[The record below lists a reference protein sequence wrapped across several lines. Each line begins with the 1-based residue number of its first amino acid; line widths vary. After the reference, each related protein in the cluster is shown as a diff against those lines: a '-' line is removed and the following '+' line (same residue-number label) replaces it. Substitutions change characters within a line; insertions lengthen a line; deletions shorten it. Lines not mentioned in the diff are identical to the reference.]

1 MADSKPGVHVLQLK
15 HVSVPPSMIAGEKFI
30 KWDEDSSLVTAVTL
44 RVDPNGYFLY
54 WTDQNEETQILDMCT
69 IRDTR
74 TGHYAKVPKDPK
86 MRDQVTMGASQD
98 SLEDKTLT
106 VSYGP
111 DFVNISF
118 FNFCTSKKET
128 AKQWTD
134 DLLKMANN
142 LLALN
147 GSVHYFLRK
156 AHVRLTLQ
164 ADKGGKIAVKNI
176 VRTFAQHRD
185 DRRRVE
191 KAFLDSTGLAS
202 GKDDAIS
209 LSQFG
214 FDDFYRFYKK
224 LTGRQEVERIFE
236 ELFGTKSLITVE
248 KFVEFLNSYQRD
260 PRLNEIL
267 YPYANP
273 DRARDLFHQYEPDSP
288 NTPKGML
295 SSEGFLRFLLSED
308 NSIVSADKFDLS
320 HDMEQ
325 PLCHYFVNSSHNT
338 YLTGHQFTGKS
349 SVEIY
354 RQTLLGGCRCV
365 ELDFW
370 NGKNEDPIIYHG
382 YTLVPEVPAKDV
394 IEAIAES
401 AFKTSEYPVIL
412 SFENHCNPKQQAKIA
427 QYCREYFGEMML
439 DQALE
444 SHPLEPGV
452 PLPSPAQLKRKIII
466 KNKKK
471 HQHHRAP
478 KDIDKGVAV
487 AASALAVTS
496 GSVSSSTLQPQGNGE
511 IPRPRVERDESK
523 DSVTEEEDAIIHAAE
538 ELELGSE
545 SDDEDESSTLS
556 NLSPEEI
563 RLREKAQKDKGT
575 AGKETEAGAEISA
588 LVNYVQPIHFHSF
601 EHAERR
607 NRSYEM
613 SSFVETQSTA
623 LLKEHPIEFVNY
635 NKRQIS
641 RVYPRGTRVDSSNFM
656 PHVFWNA
663 GCQLVALNFQTLDL
677 AMQLNLGIFE
687 MNGRTGY
694 LLKPQF
700 MRRMDRKFDPFAEST
715 VDGIIAGK
723 VSVQVI
729 SGQFLSD
736 KRVSTY
742 VEVDMFG
749 LPADTVRKR
758 FRTKTV
764 LNNGINPIYDQEPF
778 VFNKV
783 VLPDLACLRIAVY
796 EDSGRLLGHRV
807 LPVTGL
813 CPGYRHLGL
822 RNDGGQPL
830 NLATLFVNIMVKDYI
845 PDGLSDFANA
855 LANPIKYQS
864 ELEKRSKQLSILT
877 GEMEDPLEDEVDSKL
892 TSDKDAEDKDV
903 DTKVRAHQQP
913 SLEGDMPVSTVADNI
928 PTKRQDSTKLKAN
941 SILRP
946 EFRDISGLG
955 PSSPGLSDMESEPV
969 VVAETFEKLVENKHV
984 KKQRDKLNKKLD
996 DLQKEFEKEKT
1007 KLEEELGI
1015 ITKSKVTKT
1024 SSRLIKRIS
1033 SKNLNKEPASV
1044 RSSTES
1050 AESLLAQRLP
1060 PILQKFN
1067 EEKTN
1072 MRKHYH
1078 EIIYTTLEKCIVAS
1092 KEKQLKLLKE
1102 QYDSQVGGAT
1112 KSIHAQVSREFKSL
1126 NKRHK
1131 DKDELDR
1138 MKREKREEI
1147 VRKGVVE
1154 HERLEQQFEKKE
1166 KELRRQYEELQ
1177 KRFEEERVKDYM
1189 SISRESERSTSV
1201 VSDDVFDAAL
1211 SLGPMCKPHC

>member
-15 HVSVPPSMIAGEKFI
+15 HVCVSQSMVSGEKFI
-30 KWDEDSSLVTAVTL
+30 KWDEDSSLVTPVTL
-44 RVDPNGYFLY
+44 RVDSYGYFLY
-54 WTDQNEETQILDMCT
+54 WTDQNEETQVLDMCT

-74 TGHYAKVPKDPK
+74 NGHYAKVPKEQK

-106 VSYGP
+106 VAYGP
-111 DFVNISF
+111 DFVNVSF
-118 FNFCTSKKET
+118 LNFVTSKKDM

-134 DLLKMANN
+134 EILKMANN

-156 AHVRLTLQ
+156 AYVRLTLQ
-164 ADKGGKIAVKNI
+164 ADKGGKIAVKSI
-176 VRTFAQHRD
+176 VRTFAQHKD

-191 KAFLDSTGLAS
+191 KAFIDSTGLPS
-202 GKDDAIS
+202 GKDESIL
-209 LSQFG
+209 LSQFT
-214 FDDFYRFYKK
+214 FDDFYDFYKK
-224 LTGRQEVERIFE
+224 LTGRQEVERVFE
-236 ELFGTKSLITVE
+236 ELFGNKKLVTVE
-248 KFVEFLNSYQRD
+248 QFVEFLNSYQRD

-273 DRARDLFHQYEPDSP
+273 DRAKDIFNQYEPCESNIAKGCMSP
-288 NTPKGML
+288 
-295 SSEGFLRFLLSED
+295 EGFLRFLLSED

-325 PLCHYFVNSSHNT
+325 PLCHYFINSSHNT

-354 RQTLLGGCRCV
+354 RETLLGGCRCV

-382 YTLVPEVPAKDV
+382 YTLVPEVPAKEV

-401 AFKTSEYPVIL
+401 AFKTSEYPVVL

-439 DQALE
+439 DNPLE
-444 SHPLEPGV
+444 SHGLEPGV

-471 HQHHRAP
+471 HQHHRVTRDA
-478 KDIDKGVAV
+478 DKGLTAG
-487 AASALAVTS
+487 ASALAVTI
-496 GSVSSSTLQPQGNGE
+496 GSVSGTAAQGNGD
-511 IPRPRVERDESK
+511 IPRPRLEKEESK
-523 DSVTEEEDAIIHAAE
+523 DSVTEDEDGLIAAAE

-545 SDDEDESSTLS
+545 SDDEEESSTLS

-563 RLREKAQKDKGT
+563 RQREKAQKDKGT

-588 LVNYVQPIHFHSF
+588 LVNYVQPVHFHSF

-635 NKRQIS
+635 NKRQMS

-663 GCQLVALNFQTLDL
+663 GCQLVALNYQTLDL

-687 MNGRTGY
+687 LNGRTGY

-715 VDGIIAGK
+715 VDGIIAGT

-729 SGQFLSD
+729 SGQFISD

-764 LNNGINPIYDQEPF
+764 LNNGLNPIYDQEGF

-796 EDSGRLLGHRV
+796 EESGRLLGHRV

-813 CPGYRHLGL
+813 CPGYRHLSL
-822 RNDGGQPL
+822 RSDAGQPL
-830 NLATLFVNIMVKDYI
+830 NLSTLFVNIMVKDYV

-877 GEMEDPLEDEVDSKL
+877 GEMEDPSDVILGSEAVEEKELNEKEVKMRENVQ
-892 TSDKDAEDKDV
+892 TSVDKDV
-903 DTKVRAHQQP
+903 SSVFYVP
-913 SLEGDMPVSTVADNI
+913 E
-928 PTKRQDSTKLKAN
+928 PTPNRQDSTKQKHAVIQREQGGAEE
-941 SILRP
+941 SP
-946 EFRDISGLG
+946 GL
-955 PSSPGLSDMESEPV
+955 PSSPKAVDIELELV
-969 VVAETFEKLVENKHV
+969 VVAESFDKLMEHKSI

-996 DLQKEFEKEKT
+996 DLQKDFDKSQFKI
-1007 KLEEELGI
+1007 EEELGI
-1015 ITKSKVTKT
+1015 VTKAKVPRT
-1024 SSRLIKRIS
+1024 SNRLIKRIS
-1033 SKNLNKEPASV
+1033 SKNMNKESVIV
-1044 RSSTES
+1044 RSTSESTDI
-1050 AESLLAQRLP
+1050 LLAQRLLP
-1060 PILQKFN
+1060 VSQKFN
-1067 EEKTN
+1067 DDKAN
-1072 MRKHYH
+1072 LRKHYH
-1078 EIIYTTLEKCIVAS
+1078 EIIYTTLEKCIATS
-1092 KEKQLKLLKE
+1092 RDKQLKLLKE
-1102 QYDSQVGGAT
+1102 QHDSQVGGAT

-1154 HERLEQQFEKKE
+1154 HERLSQQFEKKE
-1166 KELRRQYEELQ
+1166 KELKRQYEELL
-1177 KRFEEERVKDYM
+1177 KRFEEERT
-1189 SISRESERSTSV
+1189 REWLKITRDQGRPVSAVLDEGIASESV
-1201 VSDDVFDAAL
+1201 
-1211 SLGPMCKPHC
+1211 SLGGQLCKPHS